1 MTDRPDAIRVF
12 VVSGVRIHR
21 DALGRLL
28 EGRVGVIGTGPD
40 ADAFDASRADTWPD
54 VVLVDTATVEC
65 PAAIRAVRRAV
76 PGAKVLALGVPESLD
91 EVIAY
96 AEAGVSSYVTT
107 EQSPDEL
114 VAAIESATR
123 GEAQCSPQVA
133 AALLE
138 RLASLAAE
146 REPAATTIPLTA
158 REQEIIALIELGLS
172 NKQIALELCIEL
184 ATVKNHVHHILAK
197 LNVKRR
203 AEAAARWRAGAPAL
217 LPLAQAPANN
227 GFMRAH

>member
-1 MTDRPDAIRVF
+1 MTDRLNAIRVF
-12 VVSGVRIHR
+12 VVAGVRIHR

-40 ADAFDASRADTWPD
+40 ADAFGGSTPDTWPD

-91 EVIAY
+91 ELLAY
-96 AEAGVSSYVTT
+96 AEAGVSSYVTC

-123 GEAQCSPQVA
+123 GEALCSPRVA

-138 RLASLAAE
+138 RLASLASE
-146 REPAATTIPLTA
+146 REPAEVTIPLTA
-158 REQEIIALIELGLS
+158 REQEIIGLIDLGLS
-172 NKQIALELCIEL
+172 NKQIARELCIEL

-197 LNVKRR
+197 LNVTRR
-203 AEAAARWRAGAPAL
+203 ADAAARWRAGTPRLARPGRSVNGFAPA
-217 LPLAQAPANN
+217 
-227 GFMRAH
+227 H